1 MFACPFFQQM
11 ATYIQPT
18 ISNLMI
24 AAAVIGGAIGL
35 RPIITDIRELSA
47 NNSFSN
53 AIGAALIS
61 RGLTMYMKMLRWF
74 DWSQCVF
81 MLLTSGDVLANVHT
95 ETICGKLHSVHLWN
109 VSPEMVNWLR
119 KNAHNRVHCVYHIH
133 SFTTAPTSITWSQCA
148 YDDDYDYA
156 SAINDAINDANT
168 DANTDI
174 DANTDANTD
183 ADSDAEKEP
192 VPAGLPT
199 TFFGKWVCGDKTFFF
214 NKENVVMADFH
225 AIVEMKQPL
234 NIIGA
239 NVTIN
244 GNDDVVDLP
253 IPLNF
258 DCVHRLTM
266 DVSSTNPIKCMA
278 DLPMSDHFGS
288 PTHLYQMLCELYT
301 QQLSEK
307 NWADL
312 RQTLTMLHKL
322 KDNNYTYTI
331 NLTSLDLTSKH
342 FTYKKQQLISGQ

>member
-1 MFACPFFQQM
+1 MFACPFFQHM

-18 ISNLMI
+18 TTNLMLV
-24 AAAVIGGAIGL
+24 AAAIGGTIGL
-35 RPIITDIRELSA
+35 SPIISDIRELSA
-47 NNSFSN
+47 NNSFGN
-53 AIGAALIS
+53 AICAALAS
-61 RGLTMYMKMLRWF
+61 RGLTTYMKLLRWI
-74 DWSQCVF
+74 DWTQCTI
-81 MLLTSGDVLANVHT
+81 MLMTSSNVLANVNI
-95 ETICGKLHSVHLWN
+95 ETISGKLHSVHLWN
-109 VSPEMVNWLR
+109 VSPEMVDWLR

-133 SFTTAPTSITWSQCA
+133 SFTNTPTTMWNPCVEN
-148 YDDDYDYA
+148 DDDDDDE
-156 SAINDAINDANT
+156 NDD
-168 DANTDI
+168 
-174 DANTDANTD
+174 
-183 ADSDAEKEP
+183 EKEP
-192 VPAGLPT
+192 VPGLPN
-199 TFFGKWVCGDKTFFF
+199 TFLGKWVCGDKTFFF

-244 GNDDVVDLP
+244 GDDDVVDLP

-258 DCVHRLTM
+258 DCVHRLTL
-266 DVSSTNPIKCMA
+266 DVSPTNPIKCVA
-278 DLPMSDHFGS
+278 DLPRYDHFGS

-312 RQTLTMLHKL
+312 RQTLTVINKL
-322 KDNNYTYTI
+322 KHNNYTYTI

>member
-1 MFACPFFQQM
+1 MFGCPFFQHM

-18 ISNLMI
+18 TTNLMI
-24 AAAVIGGAIGL
+24 IVAAIGGAIGL
-35 RPIITDIRELSA
+35 SPIISDIRELSA
-47 NNSFSN
+47 NNSFGN
-53 AIGAALIS
+53 AVCAALAS
-61 RGLTMYMKMLRWF
+61 RGLTVYMKMLGWF
-74 DWSQCVF
+74 DWTQCAI
-81 MLLTSGDVLANVHT
+81 MLMTSGDVLANVHT
-95 ETICGKLHSVHLWN
+95 ETIYGKLYSVHLWN
-109 VSPEMVNWLR
+109 VSPEMVGWLR

-148 YDDDYDYA
+148 YDDDDYA
-156 SAINDAINDANT
+156 NANVDDNT
-168 DANTDI
+168 DANN
-174 DANTDANTD
+174 ANAED
-183 ADSDAEKEP
+183 EKEP

-234 NIIGA
+234 NIIGV

-244 GNDDVVDLP
+244 GNDDDVVNLP

-258 DCVHRLTM
+258 DCVHRLTL
-266 DVSSTNPIKCMA
+266 DVSPTNPIKCVA
-278 DLPMSDHFGS
+278 DLPMPDHFGS

-301 QQLSEK
+301 QQLSEN
-307 NWADL
+307 NWSDL
-312 RQTLTMLHKL
+312 RQTLTMLNKL
-322 KDNNYTYTI
+322 KHNNYTYTI